1 MTTPKLKPNV
11 DVKPVE
17 NPVVIEKVFSQR
29 TPFDKIEASVTAT
42 LSTEAFR
49 MRYADHTE
57 FDALYGFNIWNNN
70 GNKKTLHRER
80 PQRIKSVVL

>member
-17 NPVVIEKVFSQR
+17 NPVVIEKIFSQR

-42 LSTEAFR
+42 LSTGAFR
-49 MRYADHTE
+49 MRYADQFMHYIN
-57 FDALYGFNIWNNN
+57 FSHFIVSICWVSL
-70 GNKKTLHRER
+70 
-80 PQRIKSVVL
+80 